1 MKTIKAFAVLG
12 IATILGAIGCSA
24 LAAETYPFE
33 IKKANRPALRA
44 YQKIVP
50 GTYMAMPWIYTLEGT
65 SPPMTVTKFKG
76 KDFYSGS
83 VCMPHNC
90 GGNTLVFL
98 IAKDASNAYGLLCS
112 DNLTKGKEVEFGVHD
127 DAAKKLMEKQLT
139 N

>member
-12 IATILGAIGCSA
+12 LVSVFGALGGSAIAS
-24 LAAETYPFE
+24 ENYPFQ
-33 IKKANRPALRA
+33 IKKANRAALRA

-65 SPPMTVTKFKG
+65 SPPMSITKFEG
-76 KDFYSGS
+76 KDCYYGT

-90 GGNTLVFL
+90 GGNNLAFL
-98 IAKDASNAYGLLCS
+98 IAKDGSSAHGLLCS
-112 DNLTKGKEVEFGVHD
+112 ESLTKGKEVEFGAHD
-127 DAAKKLMEKQLT
+127 DAAKKLLEKQIA